1 MQFFDLI
8 VIGGG
13 ISGIFAALEA
23 KKNGIDNILI
33 LERDSELGGMLNL
46 CIDSGFGLKPFN
58 ENLTGPE
65 FTQKLTDMMLE
76 MKISYK
82 LDTTVIELK
91 KDKTIIAIN
100 PSEGLLELRG
110 KAVVNAVGCVESA
123 RSAVNILGRK
133 LAGIYTIG
141 AAQRLVN
148 TEGFLPGK
156 EVVIVGTGNYAI
168 NMARRILVEGAKIK
182 AIIQKSEAML
192 ESRINE
198 LEVMSEFP
206 IPVLLNHR
214 VLDITGQERVTGVKL
229 AQIDSNGDVIL
240 VSEKVLSCDAILLSV
255 DLEPDSKLLKK
266 ADIARLQE
274 KLFTDIEGIFVCGNA
289 DFIHKD
295 IDSIIMD
302 SKIVGDFASKYIQ
315 SGKSKN

>member
-8 VIGGG
+8 VMGGG

-46 CIDSGFGLKPFN
+46 CIDSGFGLEPFN

-65 FTQKLTDMMLE
+65 FTQKLTDMVLE

-91 KDKTIIAIN
+91 KDKTVIAIN

-110 KAVVNAVGCVESA
+110 KAVVNAVGCVERA

-156 EVVIVGTGNYAI
+156 EVVIVGAGNYAI

-206 IPVLLNHR
+206 IPVLLNHK

-229 AQIDSNGDVIL
+229 AQIDSNGDAIL
-240 VSEKVLSCDAILLSV
+240 GSEKVLSCDAILLSV
-255 DLEPDSKLLKK
+255 ELEPDSKLFKK
-266 ADIARLQE
+266 ADIDRLQE

-295 IDSIIMD
+295 TDSIIMD